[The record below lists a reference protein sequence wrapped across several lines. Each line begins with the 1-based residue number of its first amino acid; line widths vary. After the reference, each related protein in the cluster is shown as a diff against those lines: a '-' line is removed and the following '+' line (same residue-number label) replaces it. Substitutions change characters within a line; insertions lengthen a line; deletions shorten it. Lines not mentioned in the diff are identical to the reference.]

1 MLSVER
7 LQDGEAF
14 GAGGPVQHEIERG
27 EGEGLPAGVLASCE
41 GRRELDGVESTEAV
55 LEGKIGARP
64 QKAPGPMYGSRSAPT
79 SS

>member
-14 GAGGPVQHEIERG
+14 GACGPVQSGIERS
-27 EGEGLPAGVLASCE
+27 EREGLPASALASGQ
-41 GRRELDGVESTEAV
+41 GRRELDGV
-55 LEGKIGARP
+55 GGARP